1 MADHEKSADASATDQ
16 TSLEEAMR
24 VNLVDGFAEALQ
36 GHRLITEQQV
46 EQIQELISHGKVS
59 VRTLLSV
66 LRSEGEASWNE

>member
-1 MADHEKSADASATDQ
+1 VADHEKSADASATDQ